1 MRDLVLK
8 RWLHARHTIV
18 TDPPL
23 LPHPPLPC
31 GRSCGYDTSV
41 SASASSFGF
50 LPSGEEKSDDPNRL
64 ALNLPSG
71 PGAGTIPPIPSTED
85 LRAAKDSAQMTN
97 RRKAKAVFVILARN
111 SDLAGAM
118 DSVRQMEDRF
128 NYWAKYDYVFLNDE
142 EFDDTFKQLTSNIIG
157 TKAHYGLIEH
167 DHWHQPD
174 WIDEERA
181 KAGRE
186 EMTRNQVIY
195 GFSVPYRNMC
205 RFNSGFFFHHPLLA
219 DYDYY
224 WRVEPDVKF
233 FCDLAYD
240 PFLTMK
246 DNGYKY
252 GWTLSL
258 YEYEATIPT
267 LWSETKKFIQD
278 HPEYVHKNSAMP
290 WISDN
295 GGESYNLCHFW
306 SNFEIGDLNF
316 WRGEA
321 YTAYFNHLEKAGGFY
336 YERWGDAPVHSI
348 AAALFLDRSEIHWF
362 QDIGYRHEPFQHCP
376 QGEYHTRG
384 KCTCDPKD
392 NFDFEGYS
400 CTQRWVSFMNS

>member
-1 MRDLVLK
+1 MWSIPRLRYLGVALGVIFLFHLLASISPSYRD
-8 RWLHARHTIV
+8 RI
-18 TDPPL
+18 
-23 LPHPPLPC
+23 
-31 GRSCGYDTSV
+31 
-41 SASASSFGF
+41 GF
-50 LPSGEEKSDDPNRL
+50 LPSGQKSADPAKL
-64 ALNLPSG
+64 ASGSHLASG
-71 PGAGTIPPIPSTED
+71 PQDSTVAPVPNSED
-85 LRAAKDSAQMTN
+85 LRAAKDSAEIKN
-97 RRKAKAVFVILARN
+97 RRKARAAFVILARN
-111 SDLAGAM
+111 SDLAGVL
-118 DSVRQMEDRF
+118 DSVKQMEDRF
-128 NYWAKYDYVFLNDE
+128 NYWAKYDYVFLNDD
-142 EFDDTFKQLTSNIIG
+142 EFDDTFKELTQNIIG
-157 TKAHYGLIEH
+157 PGSKALYGQIDH
-167 DHWHQPD
+167 DHWNQPK

-186 EMTRNQVIY
+186 EMIRNQVIY

-205 RFNSGFFFHHPLLA
+205 RFNSGFFFRHKLLA

-224 WRVEPDVKF
+224 WRVEPNVKF

-240 PFLTMK
+240 PFLSMM

-258 YEYEATIPT
+258 YEYELTIPT
-267 LWSETKKFIQD
+267 LWAETKKFIQD
-278 HPEYVHKNSAMP
+278 HPEYVHKNNAMP

-295 GGESYNLCHFW
+295 GGETYNLCHFW

-321 YTAYFNHLEKAGGFY
+321 YTAYFEHLEKAGGFY

-348 AAALFLDRSEIHWF
+348 AAALFLDKSEIHWF

-384 KCTCDPKD
+384 KCTCDPAD

-400 CTQRWVSFMNS
+400 CTARWVDFMSK